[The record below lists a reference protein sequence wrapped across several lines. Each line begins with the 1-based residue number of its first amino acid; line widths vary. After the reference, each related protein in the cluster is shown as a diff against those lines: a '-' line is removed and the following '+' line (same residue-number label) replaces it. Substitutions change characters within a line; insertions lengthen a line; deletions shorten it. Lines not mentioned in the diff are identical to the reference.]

1 MKPAFAK
8 TLRRAKLFI
17 ISALA
22 CAMPAVASAQY
33 SAPSFSERSIG
44 EKYHVELSGSFWT
57 PDVFGVISSE
67 QFGIPGD
74 KISLVDDLG
83 FLRTRFRDFKIVLR
97 PGKKHRFRIQYTPL
111 QYSSETTLKRTIVFN
126 GIAFPCPP
134 AQPCNVVLPIDAQF
148 GWNVWRFGY
157 EYDFLYKKRGFAG
170 LILEA
175 RETEFSA
182 GLQSPIANEFTSAKG
197 PLPAL
202 GFIGRGYVMPEVS
215 ITAEVTGLMF
225 PKSLLPNIEAN
236 YFDWDI
242 YGTFNLS
249 NNAGIQVGWRRLT
262 TFLDVEHDTADM
274 KFQGMWWGGT
284 IRF

>member
-1 MKPAFAK
+1 MKVVPRLMAIAAFAG
-8 TLRRAKLFI
+8 AI
-17 ISALA
+17 
-22 CAMPAVASAQY
+22 PGVAYAQY

-57 PDVFGVISSE
+57 PTPFGVISSE
-67 QFGIPGD
+67 QFGIPGTD
-74 KISLVDDLG
+74 ISLVDDLG
-83 FLRTRFRDFKIVLR
+83 FLRTRFRDLKVVLR
-97 PGKKHRFRIQYTPL
+97 PAKKHRFRIQYTPL
-111 QYSSETTLKRTIVFN
+111 QYTSETTLKRAINFN
-126 GIAFPCPP
+126 GITFPCAGCPLM
-134 AQPCNVVLPIDAQF
+134 LPINAQF

-170 LILEA
+170 VILEA

-182 GLQSPIANEFTSAKG
+182 GLQSPVANEFTSAKG

-202 GFIGRGYVMPEVS
+202 GFIGRGYVMPDIS

-225 PKSLLPNIEAN
+225 PKSLLPDIEAN

-242 YGTFNLS
+242 YGTFNVT
-249 NNAGIQVGWRRLT
+249 NHAGLQVGWRRLT
-262 TFLDVEHDTADM
+262 TFLNVEHDTADM

>member
-1 MKPAFAK
+1 MKVVQRLIAIAAFAC
-8 TLRRAKLFI
+8 
-17 ISALA
+17 AL
-22 CAMPAVASAQY
+22 PGVAYAQY
-33 SAPSFSERSIG
+33 SAPSFSERSVG

-111 QYSSETTLKRTIVFN
+111 QYTSETTLKRTIVFN

-134 AQPCNVVLPIDAQF
+134 SQPCNVVLPIDAQF

-242 YGTFNLS
+242 YGTFNVT

-262 TFLDVEHDTADM
+262 TFLNVEHDTADM

>member
-1 MKPAFAK
+1 MKVVQRLMAIAAFAG
-8 TLRRAKLFI
+8 AI
-17 ISALA
+17 
-22 CAMPAVASAQY
+22 PGVAYAQY

-57 PDVFGVISSE
+57 PTPFGVISSE
-67 QFGIPGD
+67 QFGIPGTD
-74 KISLVDDLG
+74 ISLVDDLG
-83 FLRTRFRDFKIVLR
+83 FLRTRFRDLKVVLR
-97 PGKKHRFRIQYTPL
+97 PAKKHRFRIQYTPL
-111 QYSSETTLKRTIVFN
+111 QYTSETTLKRAINFN
-126 GIAFPCPP
+126 GITFPCAGCPLM
-134 AQPCNVVLPIDAQF
+134 LPINAQF

-170 LILEA
+170 VILEA

-182 GLQSPIANEFTSAKG
+182 GLQSPVANEFTSAKG

-202 GFIGRGYVMPEVS
+202 GFIGRGYVMPDIS

-225 PKSLLPNIEAN
+225 PKSLLPDIEAN

-242 YGTFNLS
+242 YGTFNLT
-249 NNAGIQVGWRRLT
+249 NHAGLQVGWRRLT
-262 TFLDVEHDTADM
+262 TFLNVEHDTADM

>member
-1 MKPAFAK
+1 MKVVQRLMAIAAFAG
-8 TLRRAKLFI
+8 AI
-17 ISALA
+17 
-22 CAMPAVASAQY
+22 PGVAYAQY

-57 PDVFGVISSE
+57 PTPFGVISSE
-67 QFGIPGD
+67 QFGIPGTD
-74 KISLVDDLG
+74 ISLVDDLG
-83 FLRTRFRDFKIVLR
+83 FLRTRFRDLKVVLR
-97 PGKKHRFRIQYTPL
+97 PAKKHRFRIQYTPL
-111 QYSSETTLKRTIVFN
+111 QYSSETTLKRAINFN
-126 GIAFPCPP
+126 GITFPCAGCPLM
-134 AQPCNVVLPIDAQF
+134 LPINAQF

-170 LILEA
+170 VILEA

-182 GLQSPIANEFTSAKG
+182 GLQSPVANEFTSAKG

-202 GFIGRGYVMPEVS
+202 GFIGRGYVMPDIS

-225 PKSLLPNIEAN
+225 PKSLLPDIEAN

-242 YGTFNLS
+242 YGTFNVT
-249 NNAGIQVGWRRLT
+249 NHAGLQVGWRRLT
-262 TFLDVEHDTADM
+262 TFLNVEHDTADM